1 VVSNDKMIREYWIAK
16 YWIAK
21 YWIAKDVKENGR
33 RLI

>member
-1 VVSNDKMIREYWIAK
+1 MIREYWIAK